1 MIATILGIIFV
12 GGVTLFWIIFFLLL
26 WKEMFFSDWLK
37 NKEKLE
43 KIDKKYY
50 WHVERVVKHKDG
62 SKTYV
67 IRIDGEKEPEKFLKK
82 HFELG
87 H

>member
-12 GGVTLFWIIFFLLL
+12 GGVTLFWIIFAILLL
-26 WKEMFFSDWLK
+26 KELFFSDWLK